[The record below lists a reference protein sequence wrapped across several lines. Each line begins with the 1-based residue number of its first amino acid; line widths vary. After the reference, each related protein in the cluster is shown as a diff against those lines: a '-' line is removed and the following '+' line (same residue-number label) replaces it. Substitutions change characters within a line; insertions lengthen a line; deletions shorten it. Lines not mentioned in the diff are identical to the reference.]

1 MVGIWV
7 ACGGGGGGNNP
18 PPAAPVVSLSVTSLT
33 FSRQNMGTTS
43 AAKTATLS
51 NTGGS
56 SLNISG
62 ITVIGANPYDF
73 AQTTTCG
80 ASVAAGAN
88 CAINVTFAPTALGS
102 RSATR
107 QRLDCGER
115 LGQRRHPY
123 DVRYGNRT
131 MRAVVNEVME
141 PGENRG
147 SGLRVVNRE

>member
-1 MVGIWV
+1 
-7 ACGGGGGGNNP
+7 
-18 PPAAPVVSLSVTSLT
+18 
-33 FSRQNMGTTS
+33 MGTTS

-102 RSATR
+102 RSASLAIADNAGGSPPMVSLAGTGISMATPPGS
-107 QRLDCGER
+107 DSIVVNGS
-115 LGQRRHPY
+115 
-123 DVRYGNRT
+123 GNGDIRT
-131 MRAVVNEVME
+131 MYVTVTVQ
-141 PGENRG
+141 
-147 SGLRVVNRE
+147 